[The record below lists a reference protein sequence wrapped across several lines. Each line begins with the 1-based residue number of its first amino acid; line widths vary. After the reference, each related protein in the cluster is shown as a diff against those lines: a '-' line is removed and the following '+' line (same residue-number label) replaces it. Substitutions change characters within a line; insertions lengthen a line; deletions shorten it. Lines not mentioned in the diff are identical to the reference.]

1 MTSSRQ
7 ISSFDGDY
15 ADIVE
20 HIRKDKSQCIVF
32 TNGCFD
38 ILHPGHLDT
47 LDHARSLAGLKG
59 KVVVGINSDKSV
71 KKLKGNSRPVFD
83 EMTRGRMLMS
93 LRQVDHVVV
102 FDEDTPWLLIDALRP
117 HVIVKGGDY
126 DKESVVGKEVALV
139 SIAELRSGWSTS
151 KIIEKIRSAK

>member
-1 MTSSRQ
+1 
-7 ISSFDGDY
+7 
-15 ADIVE
+15 
-20 HIRKDKSQCIVF
+20 
-32 TNGCFD
+32 
-38 ILHPGHLDT
+38 
-47 LDHARSLAGLKG
+47 
-59 KVVVGINSDKSV
+59 
-71 KKLKGNSRPVFD
+71 LKGNSRPVFD